1 VWLYNCHYAQFL
13 SSATL
18 IPLQVKK
25 MAWGQKKAHLMEIQ
39 VNGGSVA
46 DKVNFAQGL
55 FEKQVPVEAVFQV
68 RHANAWC
75 SFLGGRM

>member
-1 VWLYNCHYAQFL
+1 
-13 SSATL
+13 
-18 IPLQVKK
+18 